1 MFEIPPSESSPPLP
15 LDIGLQVPDP
25 SPGSGSRNGT
35 KRSKRGAGRKEG
47 KDIADGYW
55 TLDSPFLSDYG
66 YGLDRV
72 SEGTM
77 HESTEALWERIAD
90 ELPLEQSIYAMGV
103 PLWREHSLAMGSRL
117 EPLPPTLTDMPFI
130 GKLLYGLTRAGA
142 GGEAIRGD
150 ELSTFSCLSLP
161 QLYDT
166 RLLES
171 QATLLYDCMHKL
183 LLFRRNAAMG
193 PESFE
198 MRSSSEA
205 YSPKVSS

>member
-1 MFEIPPSESSPPLP
+1 MVFDPFSAACDATQL
-15 LDIGLQVPDP
+15 GGTTRLQVPDP
-25 SPGSGSRNGT
+25 SPGAGSRNGT

-90 ELPLEQSIYAMGV
+90 EY
-103 PLWREHSLAMGSRL
+103 LWSKVAKSRVL
-117 EPLPPTLTDMPFI
+117 
-130 GKLLYGLTRAGA
+130 GA
-142 GGEAIRGD
+142 RPVWD
-150 ELSTFSCLSLP
+150 N
-161 QLYDT
+161 
-166 RLLES
+166 RL
-171 QATLLYDCMHKL
+171 HKL
-183 LLFRRNAAMG
+183 LLFRRNA